1 MKEIRL
7 LEAEI
12 VGYQNELRS
21 NIQKTQMREYV
32 EIGEEHMQDFYNQ
45 WENRFKTNEE
55 EALERI
61 QNLQIEHEQQMEALN
76 RKLDRAVEAQKIK
89 PDAKLKTMQNNEKL
103 VAVNERIDEAMNYR
117 KELKA
122 FEVREAE
129 RVENLRQKN
138 ADN

>member
-7 LEAEI
+7 LESEI

-32 EIGEEHMQDFYNQ
+32 EIGEEHMQEFYNQ
-45 WENRFKTNEE
+45 WENRFQTNEE

-122 FEVREAE
+122 FEVCEAE

>member
-7 LEAEI
+7 LESEI

-32 EIGEEHMQDFYNQ
+32 EIGEEHMQEFYNQ
-45 WENRFKTNEE
+45 WENRFQTNEE

>member
-61 QNLQIEHEQQMEALN
+61 
-76 RKLDRAVEAQKIK
+76 
-89 PDAKLKTMQNNEKL
+89 
-103 VAVNERIDEAMNYR
+103 
-117 KELKA
+117 
-122 FEVREAE
+122 
-129 RVENLRQKN
+129 
-138 ADN
+138 

>member
-1 MKEIRL
+1 
-7 LEAEI
+7 
-12 VGYQNELRS
+12 
-21 NIQKTQMREYV
+21 
-32 EIGEEHMQDFYNQ
+32 
-45 WENRFKTNEE
+45 
-55 EALERI
+55 
-61 QNLQIEHEQQMEALN
+61 MEALN

-129 RVENLRQKN
+129 RVENLR
-138 ADN
+138 

>member
-32 EIGEEHMQDFYNQ
+32 EIGAEHMQDFYNQ

-89 PDAKLKTMQNNEKL
+89 PDAKLKTIAYPSVL
-103 VAVNERIDEAMNYR
+103 RAW
-117 KELKA
+117 L
-122 FEVREAE
+122 
-129 RVENLRQKN
+129 NL
-138 ADN
+138 